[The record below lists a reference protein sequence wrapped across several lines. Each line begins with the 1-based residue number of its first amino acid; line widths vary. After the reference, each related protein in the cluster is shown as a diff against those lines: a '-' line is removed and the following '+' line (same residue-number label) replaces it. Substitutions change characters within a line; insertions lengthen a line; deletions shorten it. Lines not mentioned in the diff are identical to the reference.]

1 MGLVRKRSNYSS
13 AIQILGKNGTV
24 RTPVMLGR
32 STASMN
38 TLTSSPQDHV
48 LRGRPFWK
56 ALAVATVIS
65 ATAWSAVWFFAGP
78 WTGLQRDDWL
88 FWVIY
93 FLLTVMVIN
102 TALYARYVGAATKAS
117 RRERICYGILHGC
130 VGAYYTTKGL
140 QGRQQTHDLSLYLVF
155 GLFLVVIAVIDFY
168 RAFKPE
174 NTTSTPS

>member
-1 MGLVRKRSNYSS
+1 
-13 AIQILGKNGTV
+13 
-24 RTPVMLGR
+24 MLGW

-48 LRGRPFWK
+48 SRGRPFWK

-65 ATAWSAVWFFAGP
+65 ATAWSAVWLFAGP

-117 RRERICYGILHGC
+117 RRERIYYGILHGC
-130 VGAYYTTKGL
+130 VGANYTTKGL
-140 QGRQQTHDLSLYLVF
+140 QGWQQTHDLSLYLVF
-155 GLFLVVIAVIDFY
+155 GLFLVVIAVFDFY